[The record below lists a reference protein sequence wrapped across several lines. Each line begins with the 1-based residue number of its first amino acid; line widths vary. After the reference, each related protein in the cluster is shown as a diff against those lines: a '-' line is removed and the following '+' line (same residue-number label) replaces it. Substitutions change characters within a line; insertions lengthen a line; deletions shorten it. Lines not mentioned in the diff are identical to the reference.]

1 MNECFFEGK
10 IVALYCNMNAHFRLL
25 KQVFPYPGTNDSF
38 FFLKRLEDTRP
49 FHQLIILHLKF
60 IYARL

>member
-25 KQVFPYPGTNDSF
+25 KQVFPYPRTNDSL
-38 FFLKRLEDTRP
+38 FFLKRDLR
-49 FHQLIILHLKF
+49 ILVHF
-60 IYARL
+60 IN